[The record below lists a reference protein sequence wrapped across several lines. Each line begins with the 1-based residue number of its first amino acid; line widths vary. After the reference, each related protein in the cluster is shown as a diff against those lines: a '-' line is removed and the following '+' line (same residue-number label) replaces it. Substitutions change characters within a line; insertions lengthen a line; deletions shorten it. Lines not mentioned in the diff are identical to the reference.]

1 MADENDMYSLSTQR
15 NVNSSINSKDNLPIT
30 DIEKHST
37 SFNVNGNLCKLSDE
51 CKISFSDQKASTK
64 QIINIFN

>member
-1 MADENDMYSLSTQR
+1 MLTEDSTISKIDAIKENIDVL
-15 NVNSSINSKDNLPIT
+15 NNIAIINSSINSKDNLPIT

-51 CKISFSDQKASTK
+51 CKISFSE
-64 QIINIFN
+64 

>member
-1 MADENDMYSLSTQR
+1 MLTEDSTISKIDAIKENIDVL
-15 NVNSSINSKDNLPIT
+15 NNIAIINSSINSKDNLPIT

-51 CKISFSDQKASTK
+51 CKISFSD
-64 QIINIFN
+64 